1 MGLSAPDFLVIPVL
15 FCHLGVPS
23 CLVGVLCAFSLAA
36 TRFRK
41 RSAFCILHASSCRSR
56 SAWWCLSSASC
67 FCRSASSWA
76 SCSTVSCISCGM
88 ASYLR
93 CTITCLC
100 RSTSWLR
107 WLASRSHGSVACL
120 FRLALPLVLDHPP
133 PGVDTMSFS
142 RLMYVASLTAGAPSL
157 SEPSPADP
165 SARYPLSGA
174 PVK

>member
-67 FCRSASSWA
+67 FCRSASSCA

-133 PGVDTMSFS
+133 PVLIQCHFLGLCTLHLLPQAL
-142 RLMYVASLTAGAPSL
+142 RL
-157 SEPSPADP
+157 SPNP
-165 SARYPLSGA
+165 RRLILLPGTHSAARL
-174 PVK
+174 